1 MPKRRT
7 RRKERRPERKHHARA
22 TLKVHELTKAGSA
35 LTLEIF
41 GPEEKIGKL
50 VIGRGSV
57 YWYGAKRHSRKRFDW
72 SRFAE
77 LMDDLAYED

>member
-7 RRKERRPERKHHARA
+7 ERRTERKHHARA

-41 GPEEKIGKL
+41 GPQEKIGKL

-57 YWYGAKRHSRKRFDW
+57 YWYGAKRHTRKRIDW
-72 SRFAE
+72 STFASI
-77 LMDDLAYED
+77 MDELAYDT

>member
-1 MPKRRT
+1 MPKRRAD
-7 RRKERRPERKHHARA
+7 RRAERKHHARA

-41 GPEEKIGKL
+41 GPQEKIGKL

-57 YWYGAKRHSRKRFDW
+57 YWYGAKRHSRKRIDW
-72 SRFAE
+72 SRFAQY
-77 LMDDLAYED
+77 MDELAYDT